1 MPRPQTATSDSSPPG
16 EDRAVATTDQP
27 AEIGPFVVTKGQM
40 LTGPQFYARQEERRG
55 TRLLLDDA
63 LSWALWVNRDRLVPM
78 AGALF
83 DAYRAL
89 VVKALDNDPLGI
101 LPASPEVEEAC
112 RWLNEIG
119 RRRALKPRP

>member
-1 MPRPQTATSDSSPPG
+1 MPRPQTATSNSSPPG

-63 LSWALWVNRDRLVPM
+63 LSWALWVN
-78 AGALF
+78 
-83 DAYRAL
+83 
-89 VVKALDNDPLGI
+89 GI
-101 LPASPEVEEAC
+101 SWGRWPAHFSM
-112 RWLNEIG
+112 RIG
-119 RRRALKPRP
+119 RSSLKRSITIRSESYRLHRKSRRLLPLA